1 MNVARRFFWRL
12 WAAHRNFQDHQGTLS
27 AASIAYYVAYME
39 WGGGHDQD
47 GGGAMAFAF
56 FIGPVVAIVT
66 GVIAAVWA
74 AVRIR

>member
-1 MNVARRFFWRL
+1 MRKFLLVVLAL
-12 WAAHRNFQDHQGTLS
+12 IAGAVIGY

-39 WGGGHDQD
+39 WSGGHDQD

-56 FIGPVVAIVT
+56 FIGPVVAVVT